1 MLLYVNIFKV
11 GRFFLLRFSHVIF
24 TTRLHGRVEEGG
36 QAQLGEG
43 VQREAGRGG
52 DQVHDQEP
60 AQGSRVRVQGDRRQR
75 GRLRE
80 ARSREPGD
88 HRSRAYP

>member
-1 MLLYVNIFKV
+1 MFQFVLFFYDSYNNFNI
-11 GRFFLLRFSHVIF
+11 
-24 TTRLHGRVEEGG
+24 RLHGRVEEGW

-60 AQGSRVRVQGDRRQR
+60 AQGSRVHVQGHCRQR
-75 GRLRE
+75 GRVRE
-80 ARSREPGD
+80 ARGREQSD
-88 HRSRAYP
+88 HRS